1 MSKAWGLKV
10 KPGNSPVVTIMGPR
24 IFFKEINKPSAEP
37 VSLLKQT
44 LFDLENLKVIPS
56 KKKGQNFL
64 IDGNV
69 VNKFVAISDVRDGD
83 AIVEIGPGLGALSE
97 KILKVGAKL
106 FAIEL
111 DRRLFNFLKS
121 KLVNYGNLWLRHGD
135 AVDFPIAGLPQN
147 ISNFKIVSNLPYSIS
162 STWIGALLECYHLPQ
177 SINLITQ
184 TETAQRFFAST
195 RPSEIC
201 PTSIFVQSA
210 YDRVHMHRVTAKS
223 FYPKPM
229 VSSVMVSM
237 VKKQSPFLFKP
248 RTKQAIRWI
257 FTKRRKQMGG
267 IGKDGCTELQN
278 WLWEC
283 KIATHQRPEE
293 ISMQQWQMF
302 DKFF

>member
-1 MSKAWGLKV
+1 M
-10 KPGNSPVVTIMGPR
+10 
-24 IFFKEINKPSAEP
+24 
-37 VSLLKQT
+37 SLLKQT
-44 LFDLENLKVIPS
+44 LLDLENLKIIPS
-56 KKKGQNFL
+56 KKLSQNFL

-69 VNKFVAISDVRDGD
+69 VDKVMVISDVRDGD
-83 AIVEIGPGLGALSE
+83 AIVEIGSGLGALSE
-97 KILKVGAKL
+97 KILDVGAKL
-106 FAIEL
+106 FTIEL

-121 KLVNYGNLWLRHGD
+121 KFMDYDNLWLMHGD

-162 STWIGALLECYHLPQ
+162 STWVSALLECYNLPQ
-177 SINLITQ
+177 SISLITQ

-195 RPSEIC
+195 RPSKIC
-201 PTSIFVQSA
+201 PISIFVQSA
-210 YDRVHMHRVTAKS
+210 YDRVCTHKVAANS
-223 FYPKPM
+223 FYPEPM
-229 VSSVMVSM
+229 VSSVLISM

-283 KIATHQRPEE
+283 KIDTHQRPEE